1 MASTNNANFSLLSQN
16 EIDVLV
22 KFLLEKKETLG
33 TDVMNQKSIDK
44 LIMLIQTDYEKL
56 STYLDSSYARFDKNI
71 LKDLHFRENDADVCT
86 LHFNTDETTHFVT
99 LEITNETTKQAMPL
113 LPKHFDDNDSD
124 AWGISMPPV
133 LFTHL
138 AHTLS
143 IKFTQ
148 ETYDKVCDTFTSHQ
162 YGTLNYPLP
171 AIYLPDNMLLLEC
184 IQ

>member
-44 LIMLIQTDYEKL
+44 LIMLIQTDHEKL

-86 LHFNTDETTHFVT
+86 LHFNTERQ
-99 LEITNETTKQAMPL
+99 LIL
-113 LPKHFDDNDSD
+113 
-124 AWGISMPPV
+124 
-133 LFTHL
+133 
-138 AHTLS
+138 
-143 IKFTQ
+143 
-148 ETYDKVCDTFTSHQ
+148 
-162 YGTLNYPLP
+162 
-171 AIYLPDNMLLLEC
+171 
-184 IQ
+184 